1 MRKIIIDTDIA
12 FGTAGADIDD
22 AVALLCALKLENGK
36 VIAVTP
42 VGGNVSSEN
51 ASSNLDKLL
60 KRIGKASLP
69 HGISRSLPMDPSFWV
84 EDRWNKHERNEKALN
99 SSLLQSVLL
108 LKKTLEENK
117 DVTII
122 TIGPMTNIAYLLRQ
136 YPYIKNSIKEIFSMC
151 GSISTPGVNS
161 GRAEFNILSDPEA
174 ASIVFSSGIPIT
186 VFPLDVTKKR
196 KVSPEDVLSWNS
208 FSLLLKELS
217 DSSIAFMEYRA
228 KRDGYSPAYA
238 FFHDVL
244 PVIYVDHP
252 EFFTIKKADIS
263 IALDGCYS
271 RGVMS
276 VDFRKDSC
284 NSIAVDVDDDAL
296 FKYMNRLIYLYKDNL

>member
-22 AVALLCALKLENGK
+22 AVALLCALKLDNGN

-51 ASSNLDKLL
+51 ASANLDGLL
-60 KRIGKASLP
+60 KRVGKESLA
-69 HGISRSLPMDPSFWV
+69 HGTSKALPIDPSFWV
-84 EDRWNKHERNEKALN
+84 EDRWKKHERNERSLD

-108 LKKTLEENK
+108 LKKTLEENEA
-117 DVTII
+117 VTII

-136 YPYIKNSIKEIFSMC
+136 YPYLKNSIKEILSMC

-186 VFPLDVTKKR
+186 AFPLDVTKKR
-196 KVSPEDVLSWNS
+196 KIFPEDVLAWNPHLG
-208 FSLLLKELS
+208 LLQELS
-217 DSSIAFMEYRA
+217 DASVSFMEYRA

-244 PVIYVDHP
+244 PVIYIDHP
-252 EFFTIKKADIS
+252 EFN
-263 IALDGCYS
+263 
-271 RGVMS
+271 VMLTM
-276 VDFRKDSC
+276 
-284 NSIAVDVDDDAL
+284 I
-296 FKYMNRLIYLYKDNL
+296 